1 MNAYDWIKQ
10 RDRNAADASAGTE
23 AYFSLSPTRWS
34 LYRVLRGL
42 LPQTLHG
49 RCLDAGAGRMAFAL
63 MARDCV
69 EQYIALDVQARPGLD
84 AAGSALDLPLRDEC
98 LDSILCLQ
106 VLEHVPDPE
115 RALREFYRCLK
126 PGGVLLLSVPH
137 LAYLHNEPHDYFR
150 FTHYGLRA
158 ILSRAGF
165 QDIEI
170 VPAGGLL
177 SFLGHIPRW
186 LLKPSSPLSPHPQTA
201 SPSPSTPLFQNPIRP
216 RRKGR
221 KKKTLRPQLRSACK
235 KKERI
240 TKS

>member
-177 SFLGHIPRW
+177 SFLGHIPS
-186 LLKPSSPLSPHPQTA
+186 LVIKAVFAPLPILNRLAVALNAAYSKILSA
-201 SPSPSTPLFQNPIRP
+201 LDARVEKRKLFALNYAALARKRKELQN
-216 RRKGR
+216 
-221 KKKTLRPQLRSACK
+221 S
-235 KKERI
+235 
-240 TKS
+240 

>member
-1 MNAYDWIKQ
+1 MSVYDWIKQ
-10 RDRNAADASAGTE
+10 RDRNAADASTGTE

-34 LYRVLRGL
+34 LYRVLREI

-63 MARDCV
+63 MARDSV
-69 EQYIALDVQARPGLD
+69 EQYIAFDVQARPGLD
-84 AAGSALDLPLRDEC
+84 AAGSILDLPLRNEC

-106 VLEHVPDPE
+106 VLEHVSDPE

-126 PGGVLLLSVPH
+126 PDGVLLLSVPH

-150 FTHYGLRA
+150 FTHHGLRV

-177 SFLGHIPRW
+177 SFLGHIPS
-186 LLKPSSPLSPHPQTA
+186 LVIKAVFAPVPVLNHLAFAFNAAYSKTLSA
-201 SPSPSTPLFQNPIRP
+201 LDARIEK
-216 RRKGR
+216 RKIFALNYIARAR
-221 KKKTLRPQLRSACK
+221 KK
-235 KKERI
+235 
-240 TKS
+240 